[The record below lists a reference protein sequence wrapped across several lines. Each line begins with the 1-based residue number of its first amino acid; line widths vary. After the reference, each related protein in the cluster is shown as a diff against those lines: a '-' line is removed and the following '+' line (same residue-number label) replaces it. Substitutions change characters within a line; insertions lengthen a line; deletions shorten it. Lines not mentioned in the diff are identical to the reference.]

1 MLEVKMGLYG
11 GLATWGTTTMVVQ
24 KYFSENSH

>member
-24 KYFSENSH
+24 KYFSEK